1 MTKHRRTARPKE
13 MSALMAAFLTAL
25 VAMTTC
31 VAFALASL
39 ALAPDATSFASA
51 PVAQPVLQHTN
62 TTGELDVLA
71 RHPAG
76 IYFEPM
82 ADDQSVALSA
92 VNDLLHRE
100 AICGD
105 LGVSR
110 NAAGLRTEAAVHAN
124 MLRPSAPGLG
134 GYRHSDRPTNGMQ
147 CTPKSL
153 PCMRYLKLLAEPFR
167 SNPQHGLHDM
177 GMRGSLAAG
186 KKASLLVGSAD
197 LGSGLKESASLT
209 AARCP
214 AWTALLLLF
223 KSLFK
228 QASLLVGSADLCS
241 RLKESASLVATRYP
255 AWIGWQGLPLSQ
267 AARSSANTSRTSRK
281 PHGAFNEQEAR
292 GGSCGG
298 AQPSSTQASWL
309 WQGVKTGISSAVTCV
324 HCCLVLAS
332 LSLLWT
338 RRRALPFG
346 HKSCR
351 FKLSC
356 VSEVR
361 ASRPSPAGSLAR
373 GGRTGGVRRASLLLL
388 GPWLAVCTAAGTVC
402 SNEPTACDGTYS
414 GTYLCALPTTLAP
427 TLHSARLRG

>member
-1 MTKHRRTARPKE
+1 

-25 VAMTTC
+25 VATTTC

-71 RHPAG
+71 CHPAG

-82 ADDQSVALSA
+82 ADDQSVVLSA

-110 NAAGLRTEAAVHAN
+110 NAAGLRTEEAVHAS
-124 MLRPSAPGLG
+124 MLPPSAPGLG

-147 CTPKSL
+147 CTPKPL
-153 PCMRYLKLLAEPFR
+153 PCMHYLKLLAEPTVR
-167 SNPQHGLHDM
+167 SNPHHGLHDRSM
-177 GMRGSLAAG
+177 HGSLAAG

-197 LGSGLKESASLT
+197 LGSRLKESATLT
-209 AARCP
+209 ATRCP

-223 KSLFK
+223 KR
-228 QASLLVGSADLCS
+228 ASLLVGSADLSS

-267 AARSSANTSRTSRK
+267 AARSSADTSRTSRK
-281 PHGAFNEQEAR
+281 PDGAFNEQEAR
-292 GGSCGG
+292 DGSCNG
-298 AQPSSTQASWL
+298 AQFPWQAWL
-309 WQGVKTGISSAVTCV
+309 WQGVVKTGVSSALTCV
-324 HCCLVLAS
+324 HCCLVLAC

-338 RRRALPFG
+338 RRRALPFVL
-346 HKSCR
+346 KSYC
-351 FKLSC
+351 KPSC
-356 VSEVR
+356 LSEVR
-361 ASRPSPAGSLAR
+361 ASRSSPAGSLAP

-388 GPWLAVCTAAGTVC
+388 VPWLAVCTAAGTIC
-402 SNEPTACDGTYS
+402 SNKPTVCDGSFS
-414 GTYLCALPTTLAP
+414 GTMLCALPTSLSP
-427 TLHSARLRG
+427 PLHSARPRG